1 MEQSRELTGG
11 LHQGVRR
18 PGHRLRRFRQRQTSG
33 PNLVRAR
40 TTVRGVA
47 LLQLAANGLGVV
59 VVLMYFTLL
68 FPESATDELSS
79 IDLNL
84 SVFGIYLAVMLL
96 LGLPLNAIVLR
107 RAVVW
112 VRNGTP
118 PTDRQRRLLFS
129 LPAFETLSALVSW
142 LGAAV
147 LFGFVNRDVQ
157 RISVG
162 IALAGVVTCTLLYQ
176 LLEGHFRP
184 LYAQALAHADLP
196 SDRREIFPRLML
208 AWMLGSAVPLVAIG
222 LSPLISPEPLDATRL
237 AWIAL
242 IGALAGGLVM
252 TVAIVSVSRP
262 INRIREGLSRI
273 EQGDSDVRIPI
284 DDLGE
289 LGRLAEGVND
299 LAAGIRE
306 RETLR
311 ELFERQ
317 VGTAGLADLALEG
330 GEPTRLGERREVT
343 VLFVD
348 LQGYTRFAEQ
358 QDPADVVAMLN
369 RFFRIVVAVVNREGG
384 WINKFEGDAA
394 LCLFGAPQDQP
405 DHAIRAL
412 RTAAAMPRELARSAV
427 ELRAGVGV
435 ATGEVVA
442 GFVGTPERFEYTV
455 IGDVV
460 NLAARLC
467 DAAKE
472 ERSGVLASEATV
484 SEVPVPDDPWEFAGR
499 LTIKGRRE
507 RAAAYRLVPDRRR
520 SRWRAGLRAGRA

>member
-1 MEQSRELTGG
+1 M
-11 LHQGVRR
+11 
-18 PGHRLRRFRQRQTSG
+18 SG

-40 TTVRGVA
+40 STVRGVV
-47 LLQLAANGLGVV
+47 LLQLAANGLGVLV
-59 VVLMYFTLL
+59 VILYFTQL
-68 FPESATDELSS
+68 FPDSASSELSS

-84 SVFGIYLAVMLL
+84 TVFGVYLGVMLL
-96 LGLPLNAIVLR
+96 LGLPLNALVLR

-112 VRNGTP
+112 VRDGTP

-129 LPAFETLSALVSW
+129 LPALETVSALVSW
-142 LGAAV
+142 IGAAV
-147 LFGFVNRDVQ
+147 LFGVINRDVQ
-157 RISVG
+157 RVSVG

-184 LYAQALAHADLP
+184 LYAVALAHADLRA
-196 SDRREIFPRLML
+196 DRREIFPRLML
-208 AWMLGSAVPLVAIG
+208 AWTLGSAVPLVAIG
-222 LSPLISPEPLDATRL
+222 LSPLISPEPLEANRL
-237 AWIAL
+237 AWLAL
-242 IGALAGGLVM
+242 VGALAGGLVM
-252 TVAIVSVSRP
+252 VVAIVSVSRP

-273 EQGDSDVRIPI
+273 EQGESDVRIPI

-317 VGTAGLADLALEG
+317 VGMAGLADLALEG
-330 GEPTRLGERREVT
+330 GEPTRRGERREVT

-348 LQGYTRFAEQ
+348 LQGYTRFAER

-384 WINKFEGDAA
+384 WVNKFEGDAA
-394 LCLFGAPQDQP
+394 LCLFGAPQDQS
-405 DHAIRAL
+405 DHAVRAL
-412 RTAAAMPRELARSAV
+412 RAAAAMPRELARSAV

-467 DAAKE
+467 DAAKD
-472 ERSGVLASEATV
+472 ERSGVLAAEATV

-499 LTIKGRRE
+499 LPIKGRRE
-507 RAAAYRLVPDRRR
+507 RAPVYRLVPDRRR
-520 SRWRAGLRAGRA
+520 SRWRAGLRVARP